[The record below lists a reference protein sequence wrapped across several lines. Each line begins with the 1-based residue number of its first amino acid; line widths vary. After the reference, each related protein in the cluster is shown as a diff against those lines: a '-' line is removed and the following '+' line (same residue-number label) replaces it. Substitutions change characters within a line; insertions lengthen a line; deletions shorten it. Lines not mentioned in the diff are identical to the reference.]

1 MENKMKLVLNES
13 DQELAKKYGEARRL
27 ENRKNGI
34 VDKKRTTKMSKEEM
48 DLYGIATE
56 IAVGR
61 YLGLQPDL
69 SIRSRHG
76 GHDLISEN
84 GVKIDVKYTS
94 SDRGDLLLMPNKTLK
109 DADVYIVCTGTF
121 PVFEVAGWSYAKNV
135 IKKEN
140 ITNLGYGLLYKY
152 PRYKLSKLETLR
164 SIL

>member
-1 MENKMKLVLNES
+1 MKLLLNES

-27 ENRKNGI
+27 ENRKNGV
-34 VDKKRTTKMSKEEM
+34 VDKKRTTKMTKEEM

-69 SIRSRHG
+69 SIHSRHG

-121 PVFEVAGWSYAKNV
+121 PVFEVAGWAKAVDV

-140 ITNLGYGLLYKY
+140 ITDLGHGPAYKY
-152 PRYKLSKLETLR
+152 PKRKLLSLEALR

>member
-1 MENKMKLVLNES
+1 MKLILNES
-13 DQELAKKYGEARRL
+13 DQELAKKFGEARRL

-34 VDKKRTTKMSKEEM
+34 KDQKRTTKLTSEEI

-69 SIRSRHG
+69 SIHSRHG

-94 SDRGDLLLMPNKTLK
+94 SPKGDLLLMPSKTLK
-109 DADVYIVCTGTF
+109 DADIYIVCTGKF
-121 PVFEVAGWSYAKNV
+121 PVFEVAGYAKAKDV

-140 ITNLGYGLLYKY
+140 ITDLGYGPAYKY
-152 PRYKLSKLETLR
+152 PRKKLMKVENLR
-164 SIL
+164 NEL